1 MVFSNVVRSYSMSD
15 KVRETSS
22 KAALKELKEDYLRM
36 LEDSFQN
43 TNEIKKGDVV
53 EAPIVT
59 ITDTFLI
66 VNLGGK
72 FDAYAEISDYSDE
85 KGNLTLQVGD
95 TLKGY
100 VVDQTDQGYVV
111 GKSLTKQYVDKQSI
125 RDAYEKKIPVQGKVY
140 SVTKGG
146 FNVDILGARAF
157 CPVSQISGRPV
168 DDTTA
173 FIGQSLDFMVIE
185 CSENC
190 RRIVVSHRQLAEQEA
205 NEKKAEALAK
215 ISEGDVVAGKV
226 MRMATFGAFV
236 DIGGIEGLMHVSEIA
251 WQHVIKPQDVLKS
264 GQEID
269 VKILSIKG
277 DKVALSLKALQDNPF
292 TQALSELKEGDE
304 VNCRVLRLHNFGA
317 FAELK
322 PGVEGLIPVSEMSR
336 NRNVAHPREILKEG
350 DFVQVQILRVDPD
363 TQKISLSLK
372 ALQPDP
378 WDKIEEIVAIEKP
391 FTGVVESS
399 TNFGVFVS
407 ISDGITGLLPRSR
420 VRKTDNFKSGDE
432 LELMVTAIDRDNHRI
447 TLDYT
452 DRTPEEIAAASRP
465 RNEDRG
471 GGSGGGRDSRDS
483 GGYRGDRDFG
493 GGRRGGG
500 RGREN
505 DEWRKYASQKTAVVE
520 DNPFKDL

>member
-1 MVFSNVVRSYSMSD
+1 MSD

-59 ITDTFLI
+59 ITDNFLI

-72 FDAYAEISDYSDE
+72 FDAYAEISEFSDE
-85 KGNLTLQVGD
+85 KGVLSLQVGD
-95 TLKGY
+95 ILKGY
-100 VVDQTDQGYVV
+100 VVDQNDQGYVV

-125 RDAYEKKIPVQGKVY
+125 RDAFEKKIPVQGKVY

-168 DDTTA
+168 EDTTT
-173 FIGQSLDFMVIE
+173 FIGQTLDFMVIE

-190 RRIVVSHRQLAEQEA
+190 RRIVVSHRQLADQVA

-215 ISEGDVVAGKV
+215 ISEGEIVSGKV
-226 MRMATFGAFV
+226 MRMTNFGAFV
-236 DIGGIEGLMHVSEIA
+236 DIGGIEGLMHVSEIS
-251 WQHVIKPQDVLKS
+251 WQHVIKPQDVLKA

-277 DKVALSLKALQDNPF
+277 DKIALSLKALQENPF
-292 TQALSELKEGDE
+292 TQALSEIKEGDE
-304 VNCRVLRLHNFGA
+304 VNCRILRLHNFGA

-336 NRNVAHPREILKEG
+336 NRNIGHPREVLKEG
-350 DFVQVQILRVDPD
+350 DYVQVQILRIDPD
-363 TQKISLSLK
+363 TRKISLSLK

-378 WDKIEEIVAIEKP
+378 WEQIEEVIAIEKP
-391 FTGVVESS
+391 FSGVVESS
-399 TNFGVFVS
+399 TNFGVFVT

-432 LELMVTAIDRDNHRI
+432 IELMVTAIDRDNHRI

-471 GGSGGGRDSRDS
+471 HREPRES

-493 GGRRGGG
+493 GRRDGSRGRRD
-500 RGREN
+500 
-505 DEWRKYASQKTAVVE
+505 DEWRKYANQKTPVVE

>member
-1 MVFSNVVRSYSMSD
+1 MSD

-59 ITDTFLI
+59 ITDNFLI

-72 FDAYAEISDYSDE
+72 FDAYAEISEYSDD
-85 KGNLTLQVGD
+85 KGVLSLQVGD
-95 TLKGY
+95 ILKGY

-111 GKSLTKQYVDKQSI
+111 GKSLTKQHVDKQSI
-125 RDAYEKKIPVQGKVY
+125 RDAFEKKIPVQGKVY

-146 FNVDILGARAF
+146 FSVDILGARAF
-157 CPVSQISGRPV
+157 CPISQISDRPV
-168 DDTTA
+168 EDTTV
-173 FIGQSLDFMVIE
+173 FIGQTLDFMVIE

-205 NEKKAEALAK
+205 YEKKAEVLARL
-215 ISEGDVVAGKV
+215 SEGDVVSGKV
-226 MRMATFGAFV
+226 MRMTSFGAFV
-236 DIGGIEGLMHVSEIA
+236 DIGGVEGLMHVSEIS

-264 GQEID
+264 GQEMD

-277 DKVALSLKALQDNPF
+277 DKVALSLKALQENPF
-292 TQALSELKEGDE
+292 TQALSEIKEGDE
-304 VNCRVLRLHNFGA
+304 VDCRILRLHNFGA
-317 FAELK
+317 FAEIK

-336 NRNVAHPREILKEG
+336 NRNIAHPREILKEG
-350 DFVQVQILRVDPD
+350 DYVKVQILRIDPD

-378 WDKIEEIVAIEKP
+378 WNKIDEIVAIEKP
-391 FTGVVESS
+391 FNGVVESS

-465 RNEDRG
+465 RNEDRPHRDFRD
-471 GGSGGGRDSRDS
+471 GGS
-483 GGYRGDRDFG
+483 RGDRDFG
-493 GGRRGGG
+493 GRRGGRS
-500 RGREN
+500 RGD
-505 DEWRKYASQKTAVVE
+505 DEWRKYANQKSPVVE